1 MRVNWMSYWIT
12 DPFWGAVDY
21 LTHLF
26 LRCLPLRSASAT
38 GAWLGSLAKNRFTGA
53 QADILANLSILAPV
67 LTETEKTNMANRLW
81 GNIGR
86 TLTEMAVL
94 DRFSTHNY
102 VFTDVNHIFDRLDR
116 QQPVIFLFP
125 HLGNWELLAR
135 HVTHVGFRL
144 NIIYEY
150 LPNRFQRRLVARA
163 RQRTGYELISPD
175 YAGTRQL
182 FRNLAAGQSAGIAMD
197 EFRDN
202 RIVAPVLNG
211 DLPERS
217 NIRYAISLARRF
229 KVPLVTGYC
238 LRLDGVRFRIICA
251 EIYDMADEVSASRS
265 DIEIARII
273 NEQCV
278 QWICKDPDQWYMLH
292 RSRLT
297 SPYP

>member
-26 LRCLPLRSASAT
+26 LRCLSLRSASAT

-53 QADILANLSILAPV
+53 QADILANLTFLAPE
-67 LTETEKTNMANRLW
+67 LNETEKTSIADRLW

-86 TLTEMAVL
+86 TLTEMAML

-116 QQPVIFLFP
+116 QRPVIFLFP

-135 HVTHVGFRL
+135 HVTQAGFRL

-197 EFRDN
+197 EFRDS
-202 RIVAPVLNG
+202 RIVAPVFQG
-211 DLPERS
+211 ELPEKS
-217 NIRYAISLARRF
+217 NIRYAIGLARRF
-229 KVPLVTGYC
+229 KAPLVTGYC
-238 LRLDGVRFRIICA
+238 LRKDAVSFEIVCA
-251 EIYDMADEVSASRS
+251 DIYDMTDETVMAMSDAD
-265 DIEIARII
+265 IAATI
-273 NEQCV
+273 NERCREWV
-278 QWICKDPDQWYMLH
+278 SKYPEQWYMLH
-292 RSRLT
+292 RARLSR
-297 SPYP
+297 